1 MLPEKIKIKIEK
13 LVFGGEG
20 LGYFNGRPVFVFGV
34 LPGEEVEAVPVKVRR
49 KYIKAKLVKVL
60 KAAAERIEP
69 QEDHYLSCSPWQVIP
84 YDKQLK
90 YKVDLTKENWQYLTG
105 ILPRPEVEIVP
116 SQNIWHYRN
125 KMEFSLV
132 RNNEGE
138 LVYAWHERYL
148 YDQWVEVEGCRLAA
162 DRINSCAQQML
173 EQLQGKLKLE
183 QIKNI
188 LLRYS
193 FYEDKCLGVLFV
205 KDKNIPALPVEV
217 GGMVGW
223 QIVYSNPLS
232 PAAVVSEVLLEEGRG
247 FLTEKVAGLLFQ
259 YGYHNFFQINPAAFS
274 GLIQDLLPQVE
285 AGGVGVDLYA
295 GVGVIGQLLADKF
308 TQIIAVEL
316 DQAAAEIAKENARL
330 NNLADKFVS
339 LAGATEKQDLGRI
352 LSSAHTV
359 ILDPPRGGMHK
370 RVVGQLLESLPE
382 QIVYISCNPTTQARD
397 WQKLRDKYQVNYW
410 RLYDFYPH
418 TPHIESVLVMHRR

>member
-1 MLPEKIKIKIEK
+1 MLPERIKIKIEK

-20 LGYFNGRPVFVFGV
+20 LGYFNGRPVFVFGA
-34 LPGEEVEAVPVKVRR
+34 LPGEEVEVAPVKVRR

-60 KAAAERIEP
+60 QAAAERVEP
-69 QEDHYLSCSPWQVIP
+69 KESHYLSCSPWQVMP

-90 YKVDLTKENWQYLTG
+90 YKVDLTKENWQYLAG
-105 ILPRPEVEIVP
+105 SLPRLEVEIVP
-116 SQNIWHYRN
+116 SQNVWHYRN
-125 KMEFSLV
+125 KMEFSLI
-132 RNNEGE
+132 RDDEGR
-138 LVYAWHERYL
+138 LSYAWHERYL
-148 YDQWVEVEGCRLAA
+148 YDQWVEVQECKLAA
-162 DRINSCAQQML
+162 DRINSCAQQIL
-173 EQLQGKLKLE
+173 QQLQGKFELE
-183 QIKNI
+183 QIKNV

-205 KDKNIPALPVEV
+205 KDKDIPAISVQAE
-217 GGMVGW
+217 GMVGW

-232 PAAVVSEVLLEEGRG
+232 PAAVVSEVLLEEGKR

-259 YGYHNFFQINPAAFS
+259 YGCHNFFQINPMAFS

-285 AGGVGVDLYA
+285 AGEVGVDLYA
-295 GVGVIGQLLADKF
+295 GVGVIGQLLANKF

-316 DQAAAEIAKENARL
+316 DQAAAETAKENAKL

-339 LAGATEKQDLGRI
+339 LAGATEEQDLGQI

-370 RVVGQLLESLPE
+370 RVVGQLLKALPE

>member
-1 MLPEKIKIKIEK
+1 MFSQKIVITIEK

-34 LPGEEVEAVPVKVRR
+34 LPGEEVEVVPVKVRK

-60 KAAAERIEP
+60 QAAAERVEP
-69 QEDHYLSCSPWQVIP
+69 KEDHYLSCSPWQVIP

-105 ILPRPEVEIVP
+105 SLPQPEVEIVP

-125 KMEFSLV
+125 KMEFSLTEDKQG
-132 RNNEGE
+132 R

-148 YDQWVEVEGCRLAA
+148 YDQLVEVDKCKLAA
-162 DRINSCAQQML
+162 DRINSCAQQVL
-173 EQLQGKLKLE
+173 QQLQGKLKLE

-205 KDKNIPALPVEV
+205 KDKDIAPISVQVE
-217 GGMVGW
+217 GLVGW

-232 PAAVVSEVLLEEGRG
+232 PAAVVSEVLLDEGRG
-247 FLTEKVAGLLFQ
+247 FLVEEVAGLFFR
-259 YGYHNFFQINPAAFS
+259 YGYHNFFQVNPHTFS
-274 GLIQDLLPQVE
+274 CLIQDVLPQVNP
-285 AGGVGVDLYA
+285 GKVGIDLYA
-295 GVGVIGQLLADKF
+295 GVGVIGQLLAGKF
-308 TQIIAVEL
+308 GKIIAVEL
-316 DQAAAEIAKENARL
+316 DQAAAEIAKENAKE
-330 NNLADKFVS
+330 NNSADKFVS
-339 LAGATEKQDLGRI
+339 LSGATEKQDLGKI

-370 RVVGQLLESLPE
+370 RVIGQLLSVLPE
-382 QIVYISCNPTTQARD
+382 QIVYISCNPATQARD
-397 WQKLRDKYQVNYW
+397 WQKLRDKYQINFW
-410 RLYDFYPH
+410 RFYDFYPH
-418 TPHIESVLVMHRR
+418 TPHIESVLIMHRR